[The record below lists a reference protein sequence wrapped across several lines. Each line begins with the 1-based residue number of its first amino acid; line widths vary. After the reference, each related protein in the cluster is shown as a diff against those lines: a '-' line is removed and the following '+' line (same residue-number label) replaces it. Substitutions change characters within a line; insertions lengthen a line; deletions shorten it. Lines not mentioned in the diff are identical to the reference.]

1 MSFKTTRIGFHQV
14 VQGDVVVSQHTDLK
28 EAYEKVSG
36 LPTGEYFV
44 ITANERIAVTQPVAA
59 PAPAP
64 APSPAPVPPPPP
76 PAPAPAPTPAPAPA
90 PTPVPPPV
98 TGNALLD
105 SVLDFAETAAR
116 NWSYDG
122 HNVAFGVGDASGGNP
137 FNENFGYWDYTNT
150 TYEPWLF
157 DRAGAWKLL
166 AELTGAAKYEQ
177 QAQSDLAYYESRLD
191 ANGIFM
197 NKTGEED
204 TKYSYVHP
212 WSTNRAKQDAAYA
225 AAQAGFPDNFSPT
238 AGLWTERELW
248 VRLNAA
254 VNYHDVNPTTAV
266 LGNAQAMV
274 NQWDQVCAGRK
285 APLVTYT
292 QHEGGGPGG
301 TQPGD
306 LVTSPWMSALY
317 FQAARKYIA
326 KVPSAAAQVYRQAS
340 DYFDYLNEPGTR
352 GFYPGSDAHAE
363 FTGLVFPAYLAGGT
377 TIGDAGP
384 DEGNMAHAL
393 DVAGFCAFAIKAKQA
408 LGLPTTLAAQRL
420 AEMKA
425 TAVRDF
431 ENQTRTANWLPK
443 YRVNPP
449 RKFNWMVRGIYELIR
464 NEG

>member
-14 VQGDVVVSQHTDLK
+14 VQGDVVISQHTDLK

-36 LPTGEYFV
+36 LPSGEYFV
-44 ITANERIAVTQPVAA
+44 ITANERIAVVQ
-59 PAPAP
+59 PAPT
-64 APSPAPVPPPPP
+64 
-76 PAPAPAPTPAPAPA
+76 PAPAPAPTPAPAPS
-90 PTPVPPPV
+90 PVPPPPPPAPAPV
-98 TGNALLD
+98 PPPITGNQLLNG
-105 SVLDFAETAAR
+105 VLNFAETAAR

-122 HNVAFGVGDASGGNP
+122 HTVAYGVGDSSGANP
-137 FNENFGYWDYTNT
+137 FNENFGYWDYTDT

-157 DRAGAWKLL
+157 DRADAWRML
-166 AELTGAAKYEQ
+166 AELTGDARYLA

-212 WSTNRAKQDAAYA
+212 WSTNTAKQAAAYSA
-225 AAQAGFPDNFSPT
+225 TVLGFPDNFSPD

-248 VRLNAA
+248 VALNAA
-254 VNYHDVNPTTAV
+254 VKFHNVS
-266 LGNAQAMV
+266 GQAPALVRAKAIV
-274 NQWDQVCAGRK
+274 NQWDQACAGRK

-301 TQPGD
+301 TQPTD

-317 FQAARKYIA
+317 FQAARLYIA
-326 KVPSAAAQVYRQAS
+326 KVPADAMQVYRQAS

-352 GFYPGSDAHAE
+352 GFYPGSDAHPE

-377 TIGDAGP
+377 EIGDAGP
-384 DEGNMAHAL
+384 DEGNMAHAI

-408 LGLPTTLAAQRL
+408 LGLDTALAVQRL
-420 AEMKA
+420 AQMKA

-449 RKFNWMVRGIYELIR
+449 RKFNWMVRGIYEMIR
-464 NEG
+464 NES

>member
-76 PAPAPAPTPAPAPA
+76 PAPAP
-90 PTPVPPPV
+90 TPVPPPV

-116 NWSYDG
+116 NWNYGG
-122 HNVAFGVGDASGGNP
+122 HTVVLGVGAPAGLPYYTAGEAP
-137 FNENFGYWDYTNT
+137 FSEDYGYWDYTNT

-157 DRAGAWKLL
+157 DRAGTWKLL

-177 QAQSDLAYYESRLD
+177 LAQSDLAYYESRLD

-204 TKYSYVHP
+204 TKYSYVHS
-212 WSTNRAKQDAAYA
+212 WSTNQAKQDAAYTA
-225 AAQAGFPDNFSPT
+225 TQAGFPDHYSVNTLF
-238 AGLWTERELW
+238 WTERELW

-274 NQWDQVCAGRK
+274 NQWDQACAGRK

-292 QHEGGGPGG
+292 QHEGGGPE
-301 TQPGD
+301 PD
-306 LVTSPWMSALY
+306 ALVTSPWMSALY

-326 KVPSAAAQVYRQAS
+326 KVPSAATQVYRQAS
-340 DYFDYLNEPGTR
+340 DYFDYLNTPGTR
-352 GFYPGSDAHAE
+352 GFYPGSDAHPE

-377 TIGDAGP
+377 TSGDAGP
-384 DEGNMAHAL
+384 DEGNMSHAL
-393 DVAGFCAFAIKAKQA
+393 DMAGFCAFVIKAKQA
-408 LGLPTTLAAQRL
+408 LSLDTTLAVKRL

-425 TAVRDF
+425 TAIRDF
-431 ENQTRTANWLPK
+431 ENYTREATWLPK
-443 YRVNPP
+443 YRLTPP
-449 RKFNWMVRGIYELIR
+449 RKFNWMVRGLYELIR
-464 NEG
+464 NET